1 VDTVSTSNDNMT
13 SVNGVSATLF
23 GTQPMDVVVTGEVVE
38 SYLGLPRTAT
48 DTGEVD
54 GIGDAF
60 AGNVL
65 RVVVDAAGAAD
76 VKARRCTGVGCFV
89 RDGAT
94 KPIVEEK
101 SSFVAWYEYDILAL
115 YEMLMD

>member
-1 VDTVSTSNDNMT
+1 MT

-23 GTQPMDVVVTGEVVE
+23 GTQPMDVVVTGEVVG
-38 SYLGLPRTAT
+38 SYLGVLRTAT

-54 GIGDAF
+54 GVGDTL

-65 RVVVDAAGAAD
+65 RVVIDATRAGD
-76 VKARRCTGVGCFV
+76 VEARRCSGVGCFV
-89 RDGAT
+89 GDGAT

-101 SSFVAWYEYDILAL
+101 SSFVGWYEYDILPV

>member
-1 VDTVSTSNDNMT
+1 MT
-13 SVNGVSATLF
+13 SVNRVSATLF

-38 SYLGLPRTAT
+38 SYLGVLRTAT

-54 GIGDAF
+54 EKVDAL
-60 AGNVL
+60 AENVL
-65 RVVVDAAGAAD
+65 RVVVDAAGAGD
-76 VKARRCTGVGCFV
+76 VEARRCSGVGCFV
-89 RDGAT
+89 GDGAT

-101 SSFVAWYEYDILAL
+101 SSFVGWYEYDILPV